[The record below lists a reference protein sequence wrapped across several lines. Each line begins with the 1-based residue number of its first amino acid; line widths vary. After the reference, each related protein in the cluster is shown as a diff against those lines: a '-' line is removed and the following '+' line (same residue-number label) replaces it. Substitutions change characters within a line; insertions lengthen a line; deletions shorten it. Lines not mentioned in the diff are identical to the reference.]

1 MTVKY
6 ACDSVSAYVAALGRS
21 AGLTPREA
29 QVFGE
34 SLVSSNMRGLDSHGV
49 MRAGA
54 YLQRIREGFLRPRA
68 EPRITRDAG
77 TLLAVDGDNGLGM
90 AVADRVMELCVDRAA
105 ETGMCLAAVRNCNHF
120 GNAAY
125 FTRRATER
133 HMIGFSMANSP
144 KAVAPFGGAEPMFGT
159 NPLCVMIPTGDGLP
173 YELDMATSL
182 VAQGKL
188 ILARK
193 EGRPVPEGWGVD
205 REGRDTTDPGAI
217 LDGGTLLPFG
227 GAKGYG
233 ITLMIEL
240 LCVCLAGGEKSTA
253 MGSMY
258 RDARPQGTGFI
269 LGAVNV
275 GALVAPDGFEASAAL
290 LLREIKD
297 SRKARGTAEIFT
309 PGEIECSRYR
319 QAQSEGIA
327 ISETVLA
334 ELRALGEQYGVPC
347 GIRQI

>member
-1 MTVKY
+1 MKY
-6 ACDSVSAYVAALGRS
+6 SCHSVSAYVTRLGLAAGMS
-21 AGLTPREA
+21 QEEA
-29 QVFGE
+29 LVFGE
-34 SLVSSNMRGLDSHGV
+34 SLVSSDMRGLNSHGV

-54 YLQRIREGFLRPRA
+54 YLKRIADGFLSPCA
-68 EPRITRDAG
+68 EPRIVKDAG
-77 TLLAVDGDNGLGM
+77 AMLAVDGANGLGM
-90 AVADRVMELCVDRAA
+90 AVAGRVMRMCIARA
-105 ETGMCLAAVRNCNHF
+105 EERGICLAAVRNCNHF

-125 FTRRATER
+125 FTRQAAAR

-144 KAVAPFGGAEPMFGT
+144 KAVAPFGGAEPVFGT
-159 NPLCVMIPTGDGLP
+159 NPLCVVIPTGDGLP

-205 REGRDTTDPGAI
+205 RNGAGTTDPTQI

-227 GAKGYG
+227 GAKGYA

-240 LCVCLAGGEKSTA
+240 MCVCLAQGEKSTA

-258 RDARPQGTGFI
+258 RDARAQGTGFV

-275 GALVAPDGFEASAAL
+275 GALVDAAVFEASAAEVL
-290 LLREIKD
+290 QEIKH
-297 SRKARGTAEIFT
+297 SRRAQGTDEIFM
-309 PGEIECSRYR
+309 PGEIENNNYQR
-319 QAQSEGIA
+319 ALLEGIA
-327 ISETVLA
+327 VSDAVIS
-334 ELRALGEQYGVPC
+334 ELRALGEQYHVPFTVE
-347 GIRQI
+347 QQS